1 MKLPDKSRFR
11 VLLLCT
17 VVASFFLAFGVT
29 QLAQIGTQLPEP
41 AGHIND
47 FAGVVNEKTK
57 LRLERMLESV
67 NQQTGINFTI
77 ATVPTTGEQ
86 DIFSF
91 SRQLAREWNLGSRAT
106 TRRSLL
112 LVISVKEQDLFTQFS
127 RSVQSSLPDG
137 VLGEMSRRIRPQI
150 GSEGFSE
157 VLTSGIELFLS
168 ALADKVGLRLADLD
182 QPPPATPDTE
192 QAVAI
197 SSPSPSPE
205 ETGEAE
211 ATTLPVSDEEKLASR
226 RSRRVTE
233 TTTEEAAAPAV
244 TSPDQDADES
254 EEVELTLTLPLAERV
269 VALREFL
276 KVNPNSKSASRALEL
291 LVSAHATLGDQKLK
305 EGDSASGIEHLM
317 LAISEGPAELSEQL
331 FSGVIAQIP
340 LNLYLRG
347 EREAAFKAA
356 AMIETKHGG
365 EPKRLLALAGFFL
378 GLEQGN
384 EARRLAEQAV
394 LLAPLM
400 GEAHRVLGLSLHIS
414 LRLEE
419 AATEYQK
426 ALELDPNL
434 KGIRR
439 NLADLMRASG
449 KAEDALALYRG
460 QLEIDPTDKAAR
472 AGVVLSLL
480 DLDRKDEAESEFQTA
495 LKEDSRNLALLTGA
509 AYWYIARNES
519 KRALELALQ
528 AAEIEPRYT
537 WTQIALARSL
547 LGEKRPL
554 DAERAIRF
562 ARQYGKFATLD
573 YELATVLAATG
584 LYEEAAEVLLES
596 FTIHEGELGTK
607 LAGQVQVQEPDFIEL
622 LALERRA
629 GIFQHFGADSVENA
643 TKLKALLAFAV
654 AVDQNSTGGTV
665 DEAAALETGR
675 AFASGNDSMRAFRQL
690 YVASRLLRRGIGFET
705 ALELAL
711 EARSGVEAALEV
723 PAVTVAVQADEYRAI
738 RAQALAS
745 GGTPDIAEAPRNALS
760 NLMRGRIEELAGWA
774 LFNLDRPEEAAE
786 HLRRAI
792 TVLPEGTPLWRSTLW
807 RLGAALEQSG
817 KTEEALGYYVKSY
830 NSGDPDLVRRKVI
843 ERLYKS
849 LNGSLEG
856 LDQYIASG
864 ATLASA
870 NLEVSTPVESPN
882 DDSGST
888 ESASPV
894 ASPEEPSAQ
903 PGEKTE
909 PGATPSSSPSPETP
923 PEPEPSP
930 DPTPDVTSEPARTV
944 RLPRTTSRSND
955 RSEEIVGSKIPAT
968 VKLTGRVRDSSK
980 VGIPNVVI
988 VLISPRGTVIAT
1000 TTDENGNYS
1009 FTVQPSQRGYR
1020 IIPSREGYF
1029 FNPGDKILTGL
1040 SEDQS
1045 DVNFVGAVIGGD
1057 RQ

>member
-1 MKLPDKSRFR
+1 MKLPNKRTFR
-11 VLLLCT
+11 VLLFCT
-17 VVASFFLAFGVT
+17 GVAGLFLGFGVT

-57 LRLERMLESV
+57 LRLERLLENV

-106 TRRSLL
+106 PRRSLL
-112 LVISVKEQDLFTQFS
+112 LVISVKERDLFTQFS
-127 RSVQSSLPDG
+127 RSVQPSLPDG
-137 VLGEMSRRIRPQI
+137 VLGEMSRRMRSQI
-150 GSEGFSE
+150 GSDEFSQ
-157 VLTSGIELFLS
+157 VLTNGIELFLS
-168 ALADKVGLRLADLD
+168 ALAAKGGLSLENLD
-182 QPPPATPDTE
+182 QQLPATRDTE
-192 QAVAI
+192 EAVAI
-197 SSPSPSPE
+197 SSPSPTPE
-205 ETGEAE
+205 EPGVAE

-226 RSRRVTE
+226 RSRRVKE

-244 TSPDQDADES
+244 TSPEQDADES
-254 EEVELTLTLPLAERV
+254 EEVELTLTLPLVERV

-276 KVNPNSKSASRALEL
+276 KVNPNSKAAPRATEL
-291 LVSAHATLGDQKLK
+291 LVSAHAALGDHKLK
-305 EGDSASGIEHLM
+305 DGDGALGVEHLM
-317 LAISEGPAELSEQL
+317 LAITEGPAEMSEQL

-378 GLEQGN
+378 GMEQGN
-384 EARRLAEQAV
+384 EARRLAELAV
-394 LLAPLM
+394 QLAPEM

-419 AATEYQK
+419 ATTEYQK

-434 KGIRR
+434 RGIRR

-449 KAEDALALYRG
+449 KNEDALALYRG

-480 DLDRKDEAESEFQTA
+480 ELGRSDDAESELKAA
-495 LKEDSRNLALLTGA
+495 LNEDSRNLALLTGT
-509 AYWYIARNES
+509 AYWYVARNES

-528 AAEIEPRYT
+528 AADIEPRYT
-537 WTQIALARSL
+537 WTQIALARAL

-573 YELATVLAATG
+573 YELANVLAAAG
-584 LYEEAAEVLLES
+584 LYEEAAEVLLQS
-596 FTIHEGELGTK
+596 FRIHEGEVETK
-607 LAGQVQVQEPDFIEL
+607 LAGQIQVRGADFIEL

-643 TKLKALLAFAV
+643 TRLKALLAFAI
-654 AVDQNSTGGTV
+654 AIGQNNSEGTV

-675 AFASGNDSMRAFRQL
+675 AFTAGNDSMRAFRQL
-690 YVASRLLRRGIGFET
+690 YVASRLLRKGIGFET
-705 ALELAL
+705 AHELTL
-711 EARSGVEAALEV
+711 EARSGVDAALDV

-745 GGTPDIAEAPRNALS
+745 GGTPDIAEAPRNVLS

-774 LFNLDRPEEAAE
+774 LFNLDKPEEAAE

-792 TVLPEGTPLWRSTLW
+792 TVLPEGTPLWRTTLW

-817 KTEEALGYYVKSY
+817 KKEDALGYYAKSY

-843 ERLYKS
+843 ERLYES

-856 LDQYIASG
+856 LERYIAGG
-864 ATLASA
+864 ATLPSV
-870 NLEVSTPVESPN
+870 NPEISSPVESPN

-888 ESASPV
+888 KSASPV

-903 PGEKTE
+903 PVEKPE
-909 PGATPSSSPSPETP
+909 SEATPNASPGPETP
-923 PEPEPSP
+923 PVPEPSP
-930 DPTPDVTSEPARTV
+930 DPSPELTPAPTRTERVPRPTS
-944 RLPRTTSRSND
+944 RTTD
-955 RSEEIVGSKIPAT
+955 RSEEIVASKIPAT
-968 VKLTGRVRDSSK
+968 VKVTGRVRDSSK

-1029 FNPGDKILTGL
+1029 FNPLDKTLSGL